1 MKYQMPEIRIAWFH
15 KAIRTDTASYP
26 TAMERAKTKVNDE
39 LKLQQIDKVQ
49 TILELEL

>member
-1 MKYQMPEIRIAWFH
+1 MQYQAPEIRILLFH
-15 KAIRTDTASYP
+15 KAIRMDNASYP
-26 TAMERAKTKVNDE
+26 TAMDRAKTKLNDE